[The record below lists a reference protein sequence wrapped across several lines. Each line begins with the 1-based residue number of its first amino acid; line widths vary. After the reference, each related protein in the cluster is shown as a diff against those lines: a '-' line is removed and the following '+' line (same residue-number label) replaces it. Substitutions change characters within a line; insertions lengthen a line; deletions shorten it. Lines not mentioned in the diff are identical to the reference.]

1 MRTRCLLR
9 SACTGLFVL
18 LTCGAAYAQYTGNIT
33 GLVKDPTGAAIANAS
48 LEAVNTA
55 TQVSATTTSDAA
67 GNFQFLSLAPGTY
80 KITAEA
86 QGFRKHEA
94 TVTLQTNQTLNVPIS
109 LEVGAITEQTT
120 VSAASP
126 LVNTAETRNEMT
138 LGTDS
143 LSTLPLAGH
152 SYISLVTMAPGVSG
166 LGTMGGGQPGGPGGT
181 PGTGVDNYSTETAVD
196 VSANGQGTVA
206 NQFIVDGLNVTSGI
220 RQGVLNLTPNPG
232 RDPGDEHPGQ
242 HVLLRV
248 RGRQLDPDGEH
259 DEIGIGAV
267 SRAGQRLLQQ
277 PELLLEHGVHGARPE
292 VQPVPRA
299 QRLVHGRRPDHS
311 QAAVLL
317 LLRVRTAALLGV
329 DGQPDDL
336 LPGSAVRDVGRA
348 ELPQHV
354 RHAHPEHVSAE
365 RGHHQR
371 RLQDRGRCVSRHLRH
386 TGHERPALLDGDDR
400 HAASSIRAT
409 SATATSTSCGSTSS

>member
-9 SACTGLFVL
+9 SACAGLFVL

-33 GLVKDPTGAAIANAS
+33 GIVKDPTGAAIANAS

-94 TVTLQTNQTLNVPIS
+94 TVTLQTNQTLNVPMS

-152 SYISLVTMAPGVSG
+152 SYISLVT
-166 LGTMGGGQPGGPGGT
+166 
-181 PGTGVDNYSTETAVD
+181 
-196 VSANGQGTVA
+196 
-206 NQFIVDGLNVTSGI
+206 
-220 RQGVLNLTPNPG
+220 
-232 RDPGDEHPGQ
+232 
-242 HVLLRV
+242 
-248 RGRQLDPDGEH
+248 
-259 DEIGIGAV
+259 
-267 SRAGQRLLQQ
+267 
-277 PELLLEHGVHGARPE
+277 HGARR
-292 VQPVPRA
+292 VRA
-299 QRLVHGRRPDHS
+299 GHDGRRP
-311 QAAVLL
+311 AG
-317 LLRVRTAALLGV
+317 RPAALL
-329 DGQPDDL
+329 DRASTTTRPRR
-336 LPGSAVRDVGRA
+336 PSTSARMARAPWRTSSSSTASTSRAASGRA
-348 ELPQHV
+348 
-354 RHAHPEHVSAE
+354 
-365 RGHHQR
+365 
-371 RLQDRGRCVSRHLRH
+371 C
-386 TGHERPALLDGDDR
+386 
-400 HAASSIRAT
+400 
-409 SATATSTSCGSTSS
+409 